1 MHFLHLDKFSTLRA
15 SLRPSSNQEAPP
27 LRKSSLREGVS
38 HQQSC
43 VGVRIDRLRRSAY
56 PLGMTVELSKETQQ
70 SLEAYLAEKGL
81 QKNAMPGVVE
91 EAIEDFL
98 FRQALR
104 GAHGRNARLEP
115 GEVEATVEDV
125 VRDYRQGQ
133 PSR

>member
-1 MHFLHLDKFSTLRA
+1 
-15 SLRPSSNQEAPP
+15 
-27 LRKSSLREGVS
+27 
-38 HQQSC
+38 
-43 VGVRIDRLRRSAY
+43 
-56 PLGMTVELSKETQQ
+56 MTVELSKEIEQ

-104 GAHGRNARLEP
+104 GAHGRNTRLEP
-115 GEVEATVEDV
+115 EEVEATVEDA